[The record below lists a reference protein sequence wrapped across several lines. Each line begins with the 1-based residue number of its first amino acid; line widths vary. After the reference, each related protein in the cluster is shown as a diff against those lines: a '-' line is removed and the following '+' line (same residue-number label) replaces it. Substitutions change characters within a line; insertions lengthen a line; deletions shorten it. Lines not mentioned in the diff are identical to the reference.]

1 MINSKFILNILDL
14 LLDGDQEGILARP
27 QINFLTVKEQIF
39 TGPGT
44 FIYFLHDEKIIKYK
58 VNDSDFNIS
67 GVVINSPDLKIGA
80 DAHIFLKNGIINY
93 LEIYSRD
100 SSYPK
105 HELKEYIITQEWVGS
120 PNRKIE
126 STK

>member
-44 FIYFLHDEKIIKYK
+44 FIFFLHITLFFRQFSLCLVLYFLDKLTTHHLYQ
-58 VNDSDFNIS
+58 
-67 GVVINSPDLKIGA
+67 
-80 DAHIFLKNGIINY
+80 
-93 LEIYSRD
+93 R
-100 SSYPK
+100 
-105 HELKEYIITQEWVGS
+105 
-120 PNRKIE
+120 
-126 STK
+126 